1 MGPLDGVRI
10 IELAS
15 IGPGPFAAMML
26 ADMGADVLRLDRPE
40 PHSSVVIGDPRMNVL
55 NRGRRSVVVD
65 LKRPGAATSVLRL
78 VAGADALVEGY
89 RPGVAERLGLG
100 PDECLGANPRLVYG
114 RVTGWGQDGPLA
126 HTAGHDINYISLAGS
141 LYHFGRAGEAPVP
154 PLNLIGDFAGGG
166 MLLAFGVVAALFE
179 ASGSGRG
186 QVVDAAMIDGAALLM
201 AMQYG
206 MRAMGIWSD
215 DRGANL
221 LDTGAPFYDV
231 YETADGEHVS
241 IGSLEPQ
248 FYAELIR
255 RLGLDDL
262 PDRGDRE
269 NWPVI
274 RERFRALFR
283 SRTRA
288 EWTETL
294 EGTDV
299 CFGPVLS
306 MGEAHAH
313 PHNIARGTFVEA
325 NGALQPAPAPRFS
338 RTPGA
343 ISRPPP
349 APGDGADEALRDW
362 GFRPGEIAK
371 LRADG
376 VIL

>member
-10 IELAS
+10 IELAG

-26 ADMGADVLRLDRPE
+26 ADMGADVLRLERAE
-40 PHSSVVIGDPRMNVL
+40 PISSVAIGDPRVNVL

-65 LKRPGAATSVLRL
+65 LKRPGAAAAVLKL
-78 VAGADALVEGY
+78 VATADALLEGY

-100 PDECLGANPRLVYG
+100 PDVCLGANPRLVYG

-126 HTAGHDINYISLAGS
+126 RTAGHDINYISLAGG
-141 LYHFGRAGEAPVP
+141 LYHFGRAGETPVP

-166 MLLAFGVVAALFE
+166 MLLAFGVVAALYE
-179 ASGSGRG
+179 ASRSGRG
-186 QVVDAAMIDGAALLM
+186 QVVDAAMVDGAALLM

-215 DRGANL
+215 ARGANL

-241 IGSLEPQ
+241 IGPLEPQ
-248 FYAELIR
+248 FYAELVR
-255 RLGLDDL
+255 LLGLEDL
-262 PDRGDRE
+262 PDRHDRE
-269 NWPVI
+269 NWPGI
-274 RERFRALFR
+274 RERLTEIFR

-294 EGTDV
+294 EGTEV

-306 MGEAHAH
+306 MAEAHRH
-313 PHNIARGTFVEA
+313 PHNVARGTFVET

-338 RTPGA
+338 RTPGG
-343 ISRPPP
+343 ITRPPP
-349 APGDGADEALRDW
+349 APGEGADEALLEW
-362 GFRPGEIAK
+362 GFGTAEIAK
-371 LRADG
+371 LRAEAI
-376 VIL
+376 VL